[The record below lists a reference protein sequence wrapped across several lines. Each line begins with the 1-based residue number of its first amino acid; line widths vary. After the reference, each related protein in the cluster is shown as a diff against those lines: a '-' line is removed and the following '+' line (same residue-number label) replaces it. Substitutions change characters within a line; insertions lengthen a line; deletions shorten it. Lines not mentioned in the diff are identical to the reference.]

1 VCGGGGGEKWNEEE
15 ERRENEG
22 GNESE
27 RSEIVIESNALELGN
42 LHFAFR
48 TSGLLGKCKIRVRVE
63 KWQGKKGKKLRS
75 GKAKAGGTDQ
85 SGVLTLIRTSCD
97 SSWKVRFFT

>member
-1 VCGGGGGEKWNEEE
+1 VRGGGGEKWNEGE
-15 ERRENEG
+15 ERRE
-22 GNESE
+22 NESE

-48 TSGLLGKCKIRVRVE
+48 TSGFLGKCKIRVRIE

-75 GKAKAGGTDQ
+75 GKAKAG
-85 SGVLTLIRTSCD
+85 
-97 SSWKVRFFT
+97 WY